1 LHTQF
6 HHIYIYLSYINPRKA
21 IKIHAVSNL
30 DLSPLQGIYD
40 YEDMHTYH
48 GEGQGN
54 SDAVEKDEHMYGGT
68 ASCEMWEDGAVYGEK
83 KFGL

>member
-1 LHTQF
+1 
-6 HHIYIYLSYINPRKA
+6 
-21 IKIHAVSNL
+21 
-30 DLSPLQGIYD
+30 
-40 YEDMHTYH
+40 MHTYH